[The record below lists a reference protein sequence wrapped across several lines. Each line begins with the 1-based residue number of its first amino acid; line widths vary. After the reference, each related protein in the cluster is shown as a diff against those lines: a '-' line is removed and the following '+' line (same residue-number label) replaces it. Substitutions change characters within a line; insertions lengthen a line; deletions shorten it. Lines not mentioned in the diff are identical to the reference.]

1 MSHKLVAKLLL
12 WCFYFLCVSLKL
24 GLSNNK
30 CLYYNYLITTCTKVY
45 NKVQEKS
52 SRRYNFAFVNKKT
65 FTPLEVIFVQWNLDD
80 LKSVWLA
87 KQKIDDRTVFIF
99 GSILFSWCLQCIPS
113 CIILMR
119 NQRHDSNRG
128 PCIISYCFQW
138 MLHDIAFWVETIP
151 KKESSAF

>member
-1 MSHKLVAKLLL
+1 MTILFMSLASLLFPPLKLCCQPYWISNVKFLNEREKNNNSFFFYNWMSHKLVAKLLL

-45 NKVQEKS
+45 NKVQELFQMRKKS
-52 SRRYNFAFVNKKT
+52 SHYNFAFVNKKA

-87 KQKIDDRTVFIF
+87 KQKNEGF
-99 GSILFSWCLQCIPS
+99 
-113 CIILMR
+113 
-119 NQRHDSNRG
+119 
-128 PCIISYCFQW
+128 
-138 MLHDIAFWVETIP
+138 
-151 KKESSAF
+151 